1 MGQLHRLSKLT
12 SLQKIKTVWII
23 SSRHMLGFFLLDT
36 CLLLLFLLRLP
47 KHLLHLL
54 LPVSL
59 HEFCGAWWGQQLQ
72 HFIKGHVRSL
82 ARVPMRRVEDLR
94 RLCPPPCHALDN
106 LYFLRPSVLLGLVP
120 FSC

>member
-59 HEFCGAWWGQQLQ
+59 HAFCGAWWGQQWQ
-72 HFIKGHVRSL
+72 RFIKGHVRSL